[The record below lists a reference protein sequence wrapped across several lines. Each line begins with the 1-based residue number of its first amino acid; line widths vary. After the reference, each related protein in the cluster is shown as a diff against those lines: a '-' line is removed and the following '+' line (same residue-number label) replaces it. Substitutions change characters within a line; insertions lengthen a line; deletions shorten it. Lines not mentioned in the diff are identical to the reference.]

1 MYSVCL
7 QLWEF
12 SSISYYIHL
21 LVLHECTQSC
31 PALYNPMDC
40 SLPGSCVHG
49 ILQARILEW
58 VAVSFSRVSSQL
70 RDQTQV
76 SCITCTAGR
85 FFTCWTRRFNT
96 YTSLSVLK
104 VTSLYRFFL
113 LFIKADTN
121 AQFKIHA
128 KKKPKKCQFF
138 LFNFG
143 YYKRVNES
151 LTGAY
156 NVKPWYKQI
165 G

>member
-128 KKKPKKCQFF
+128 KKTQKSVSFF
-138 LFNFG
+138 FSTLAII
-143 YYKRVNES
+143 KE
-151 LTGAY
+151 LTK
-156 NVKPWYKQI
+156 V
-165 G
+165 